1 MNLKK
6 FTLSILAM
14 CLCAGVFAQQ
24 SKTDPSVEF
33 RPHWNLQLQGGV
45 GYTVGESSKIGDL
58 LSPAA
63 FLSANYKFIPALG
76 VRVGVGGWQAK
87 GMMVTSDA
95 GYKYNFA
102 QLNGDLKVDLNSLF
116 AGYNHRR
123 VCSVYV
129 FGGIGMY
136 YAFNN
141 DEAVAISN
149 GRPIWANELE
159 YLWEGS
165 KPFFLGRFG
174 LGLDF
179 RCSDRVL
186 LNLEANANPTSDHF
200 NSKRADN
207 CDWQLNLLAGIS
219 VNLGKPY
226 QTSKVWEAEQAA
238 IAAAERAAAEAE
250 AAAKAA
256 AEKAAAE
263 KAAAEKAA
271 AEKAA
276 AEKAAAELQARALAA
291 RNAAIAENSD
301 NVYFTIG
308 SAYIRKAELAKIE
321 KLAAWMEA
329 NPDYSVAIVGYAD
342 KETGSA
348 PGNLNL
354 SERRAENV
362 KKALVKAGVA
372 EDRIEAAHKGDTVQ
386 PFAEN
391 AKNRVV
397 ICTLE

>member
-6 FTLSILAM
+6 ITLSILA
-14 CLCAGVFAQQ
+14 LCFCVGAFAQQ

-45 GYTVGESSKIGDL
+45 AYTIGESSKIGDL

-87 GMMVTSDA
+87 GVMVTSDA
-95 GYKYNFA
+95 GYKFNFA
-102 QLNGDLKVDLNSLF
+102 QLNGDLKLDLNSLF

-123 VCSVYV
+123 VCTVYL

-141 DEAVAISN
+141 DEAVAIN
-149 GRPIWANELE
+149 AGRPFWASELD
-159 YLWEGS
+159 YLWDGS

-179 RCSDRVL
+179 RASDRVL
-186 LNLEANANPTSDHF
+186 INLEANANPTSDHF
-200 NSKRADN
+200 NSKEASV
-207 CDWQLNLLAGIS
+207 CDWQLNLLAGVSI
-219 VNLGKPY
+219 NFGKPY
-226 QTSKVWEAEQAA
+226 RTSKVWEAEQAA
-238 IAAAERAAAEAE
+238 IAAAERAAAEK
-250 AAAKAA
+250 AAAEKAA

-276 AEKAAAELQARALAA
+276 AEKAAAELQARVLAA

-301 NVYFTIG
+301 NIYFTIG
-308 SAYIRKAELAKIE
+308 SAYIRKAEVAKIE

-329 NPDYSVAIVGYAD
+329 NPDYRVAIVGYAD
-342 KETGSA
+342 KKTGNPAS
-348 PGNLNL
+348 NMTL

-372 EDRIEAAHKGDTVQ
+372 EDRIESAYKGDTEQ

-391 AKNRVV
+391 EKNRVV